1 MKKTLPIGEV
11 LYLDYGLLLF
21 LFDNALN
28 CSIYVLDGYLVRSTV
43 FYR

>member
-1 MKKTLPIGEV
+1 MKKTSPIREV
-11 LYLDYGLLLF
+11 LHLDYGLLF

-28 CSIYVLDGYLVRSTV
+28 HSIYVLDGYLVRSTV